1 MRNRAIP
8 EVSEADKAYVRSLVQ
23 YEDASVL
30 AFNKPSGLPVQSRG
44 NKAQCLDQLLWA
56 FARSNGKR
64 PRLVHRID
72 AGTSGLVLAAKTKP
86 AAAALSQAFEARR
99 VEKTY
104 LALVKGDLP
113 EKRGG
118 RITAPLMK
126 VERGSDGMPAHAIVS
141 EDRGQAAKTDWRL
154 LSSADT
160 YALFEV
166 RPVTG
171 RMHQI
176 RVHLAHI
183 GIPIIGDVLYGPD
196 KAAGHPLMLHAYS
209 LTLPYPDGKAIT
221 LNAPLPPHFIEFADL
236 NALNI
241 PDAYLHADE

>member
-1 MRNRAIP
+1 MRNRSIP
-8 EVSEADKAYVRSLVQ
+8 ELPEADKAFVRSLIQ
-23 YEDASVL
+23 YEDASIL

-44 NKAQCLDQLLWA
+44 NKALCLDELLWA

-86 AAAALSQAFEARR
+86 AAAALSQAFEARQ

-104 LALVKGDLP
+104 LALVAGDLP

-118 RITAPLMK
+118 KITAPLVK
-126 VERGSDGMPAHAIVS
+126 VERGDDGAPAHAIVS
-141 EDRGQAAKTDWRL
+141 ADRGQEAKTDWRL
-154 LSSADT
+154 LSSADN

-176 RVHLAHI
+176 RAHLAHI
-183 GIPIIGDVLYGPD
+183 GIPIVGDPLYGPD
-196 KAAGHPLMLHAYS
+196 KATGQSLMLHASS
-209 LTLPYPDGKAIT
+209 LTLPHPDGKAIT
-221 LNAPLPPHFIEFADL
+221 LNAPLPPHFIELADL
-236 NALNI
+236 NGLNI
-241 PDAYLHADE
+241 PDTYLHADQ